1 MRWKCNPGID
11 LHNHWQ
17 TLVCIQ
23 VFGNHKSIILRW
35 KNHPSYFSNWLWSF
49 LASLKKAWVCLMFFF
64 ISGITAE
71 RDGKVSNFFPRALRE
86 AEQQLSITP
95 LFGRAQPCPFSPTN
109 QATISTKHTTQ
120 TLQWRT
126 QIHREGTKNIR
137 VLADR
142 GWKPGW
148 TAGKRRAWNFLF
160 QFQLQ
165 AWIFFV
171 FSF

>member
-23 VFGNHKSIILRW
+23 VFRNHKSIILRW
-35 KNHPSYFSNWLWSF
+35 KNHPSYFTNWLWSF

-64 ISGITAE
+64 LLVERWKGIQ
-71 RDGKVSNFFPRALRE
+71 FFPRALRE
-86 AEQQLSITP
+86 AEQELSITP
-95 LFGRAQPCPFSPTN
+95 LFGRAQPCPFSPN
-109 QATISTKHTTQ
+109 KQPSNNRHKTQ

-160 QFQLQ
+160 QFQFQ
-165 AWIFFV
+165 TWIFFV

>member
-23 VFGNHKSIILRW
+23 IFRNHKSIILRW
-35 KNHPSYFSNWLWSF
+35 KNHPSYFTNWLWSF
-49 LASLKKAWVCLMFFF
+49 LASLKKAWVCLMFFLLVVLQQREM
-64 ISGITAE
+64 E
-71 RDGKVSNFFPRALRE
+71 RYPIFFPGLWEKPSSSSQSLLCLGEHNPVRFH
-86 AEQQLSITP
+86 Q
-95 LFGRAQPCPFSPTN
+95 PTN

-160 QFQLQ
+160 QFQ

>member
-23 VFGNHKSIILRW
+23 VFRNHKSIILRW
-35 KNHPSYFSNWLWSF
+35 KNHPSYFTNWLWSF

-64 ISGITAE
+64 LLVERWKGIQ
-71 RDGKVSNFFPRALRE
+71 FFPRALRE

-109 QATISTKHTTQ
+109 QPSNNQHKTHNTDITVKNTDTQ
-120 TLQWRT
+120 RRDEE
-126 QIHREGTKNIR
+126 HKGSCGSGMKAR
-137 VLADR
+137 VDSR
-142 GWKPGW
+142 
-148 TAGKRRAWNFLF
+148 
-160 QFQLQ
+160 
-165 AWIFFV
+165 
-171 FSF
+171 